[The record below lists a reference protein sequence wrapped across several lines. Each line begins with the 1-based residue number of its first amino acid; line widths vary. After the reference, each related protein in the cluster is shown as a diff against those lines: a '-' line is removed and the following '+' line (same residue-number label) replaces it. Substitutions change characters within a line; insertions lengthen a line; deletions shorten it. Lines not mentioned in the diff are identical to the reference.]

1 MEFLSALICVQIV
14 ILRVTIGCPLNL
26 SLVELSTTGP
36 IMGNLFTSSPGA
48 SIMEDWWYARIR

>member
-14 ILRVTIGCPLNL
+14 ILRVTIGCPLIL

-36 IMGNLFTSSPGA
+36 IMGSLFTSSQGVV
-48 SIMEDWWYARIR
+48 IMEGSWYARIR